1 MNVALIRNALIYVL
15 CEVGSILTLTLPNFS
30 LAVLMHLA
38 QLVRL
43 FNIVYMYTF
52 IQIKHGGIHV

>member
-15 CEVGSILTLTLPNFS
+15 YVGSILSLTLPNFS

-38 QLVRL
+38 QLVHL